1 MGNTTTR
8 SFNVDSKNVCAQTA
22 EAAEDGIIIV
32 DLPPEEAAELFV
44 SCKTHDLSNIPFVAP
59 TRSDDRIGFLAEAIK
74 AAGKDATTEEKA
86 NAVREKI
93 APFCTGLKQS
103 TDAKNQSTKLGALP
117 EAIDGEER
125 NKVIHFGRKFEGQ
138 FIPET
143 LSEAF
148 REIEEQYNPSKSD
161 PDFLTELAVYRK
173 DFVNGPMIL
182 LFTSQRASYGHV
194 RRSQD
199 LSQA

>member
-59 TRSDDRIGFLAEAIK
+59 TRSDDRIGFL
-74 AAGKDATTEEKA
+74 TTEEKA

-103 TDAKNQSTKLGALP
+103 TANAKNQSTKLGALP
-117 EAIDGEER
+117 EAIDVEER
-125 NKVIHFGRKFEGQ
+125 NKVIHFGKFEGQ

-148 REIEEQYNPSKSD
+148 REIEEKYNPSKSD